1 MKRLLLLICAV
12 LIAVC
17 LCSCMQQAG
26 KDLDQ
31 TVETLATEIKENMD
45 NMIDN
50 GTVKDGDGYIDESRQ
65 DHTNA
70 TEPMTLNKSTEIM
83 DEETQMDENKGLL
96 NDSTNA
102 TETSDS
108 YI

>member
-1 MKRLLLLICAV
+1 MKRLLFLICAV

-26 KDLDQ
+26 KDLDRTAE
-31 TVETLATEIKENMD
+31 TVATEIKENMD

-50 GTVKDGDGYIDESRQ
+50 GTVKDGDGYIDENRQ
-65 DHTNA
+65 DNTKA
-70 TEPMTLNKSTEIM
+70 TEPTVLSNSTDNM
-83 DEETQMDENKGLL
+83 DDTRNDEDKGLL
-96 NDSTNA
+96 NDNTNA
-102 TETSDS
+102 AETVDS